1 MAESFG
7 RCIIIIFIIIALVVV
22 VAVAFAL
29 IVAVAV
35 AMEAK
40 RPPQFYISQLPIDR
54 LCGCYWYTM
63 TVISKK

>member
-22 VAVAFAL
+22 VVAVAFAL
-29 IVAVAV
+29 VVAVAV
-35 AMEAK
+35 AVGAK

-54 LCGCYWYTM
+54 LCGCYWYY
-63 TVISKK
+63 

>member
-29 IVAVAV
+29 VVAVAV
-35 AMEAK
+35 AVGAK
-40 RPPQFYISQLPIDR
+40 RPPQFYISQLSIDR
-54 LCGCYWYTM
+54 LCGCYWY
-63 TVISKK
+63 